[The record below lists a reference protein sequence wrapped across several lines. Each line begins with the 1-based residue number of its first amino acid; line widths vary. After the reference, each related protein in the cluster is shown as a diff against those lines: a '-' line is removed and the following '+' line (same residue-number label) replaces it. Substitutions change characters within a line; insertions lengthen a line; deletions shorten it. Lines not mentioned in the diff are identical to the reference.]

1 MEFSSTQTFKPSQN
15 LCSLILPKFK
25 EKGTSVLLNGFY
37 SLDLIFNNKP
47 YFIIKK
53 NGTYS
58 LGSGLEPNAIRGYL
72 IKINGK
78 TFVIGEHGTYHL
90 ESKNKFDI
98 SSIYLF
104 KTENITI
111 TYHIAL
117 KKYYNGEDRID
128 ELLPKP
134 YYSEYKNSPEQRW
147 GVYASDYGAIT
158 VPDNCTGIDIEA
170 DQNCVFYLLIYI

>member
-1 MEFSSTQTFKPSQN
+1 M
-15 LCSLILPKFK
+15 
-25 EKGTSVLLNGFY
+25 VLNGFY

-53 NGTYS
+53 NGVYS

-72 IKINGK
+72 IKINDK

-98 SSIYLF
+98 SSIYLC
-104 KTENITI
+104 KTGNITI
-111 TYHIAL
+111 SCHIAL
-117 KKYYNGEDRID
+117 KKDYNGEDRID

-134 YYSEYKNSPEQRW
+134 YYSEYRNSPE
-147 GVYASDYGAIT
+147 
-158 VPDNCTGIDIEA
+158 
-170 DQNCVFYLLIYI
+170 